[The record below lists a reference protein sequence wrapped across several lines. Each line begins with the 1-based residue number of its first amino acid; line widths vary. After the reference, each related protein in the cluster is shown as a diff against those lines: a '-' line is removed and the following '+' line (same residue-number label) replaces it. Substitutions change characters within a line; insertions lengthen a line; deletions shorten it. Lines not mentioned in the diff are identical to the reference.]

1 MSDLETTRSKLEAM
15 LEALSAIPELAV
27 NEAMARIS
35 EIVELAGANVL
46 ALESEG
52 QFEDAATM
60 YEIVAKAFET
70 AAQKV
75 PEEDRQRVVSL
86 GDYWS
91 LKASTVRLTAESETE
106 LTPPPPSYAEQRRGR
121 AIDRL
126 ALKMQHQGLAPAG
139 DESRPSAVVS
149 LQQAMDLLKADEPE
163 GGRETTVRTAPPTDW
178 TEKIESKAQKFSSK
192 KPPPR

>member
-15 LEALSAIPELAV
+15 LEALSAMPELV
-27 NEAMARIS
+27 INEAIARIS

-126 ALKMQHQGLAPAG
+126 ALKMQHRGLAPAG

-149 LQQAMDLLKADEPE
+149 LQQAMDLLKDELE

-178 TEKIESKAQKFSSK
+178 TEKIESKAQKFSPK

>member
-15 LEALSAIPELAV
+15 LEALSAMPELAV

-46 ALESEG
+46 ALEGEG
-52 QFEDAATM
+52 QFEDAATV

-75 PEEDRQRVVSL
+75 PEEDRQRVVWL
-86 GDYWS
+86 GGYWS
-91 LKASTVRLTAESETE
+91 FKASTMRLIAESETE
-106 LTPPPPSYAEQRRGR
+106 LTPPPLSYAEQHRGR

-139 DESRPSAVVS
+139 DESRSSSVVS
-149 LQQAMDLLKADEPE
+149 LQQAMDLLKDELE
-163 GGRETTVRTAPPTDW
+163 GGRETTVRAAPPTDW
-178 TEKIESKAQKFSSK
+178 TEKTESKAQKFSPK